1 MSRSIW
7 KGPVVPPRIT
17 KRSDRKKI
25 LIWARNIMI
34 PSHLIGLDVYVY
46 NGNEFKRLFISR
58 EKVGFKFGEFIFTR
72 KYKKKDKG
80 VKTKSNK
87 KK

>member
-7 KGPVVPPRIT
+7 KGPVVPPRLI
-17 KRSDRKKI
+17 KCSDRKKI

-34 PSHLIGLDVYVY
+34 PSQLIGSDVYVY

>member
-7 KGPVVPPRIT
+7 KGPVISPRII

-25 LIWARNIMI
+25 FIWARNMMI
-34 PSHLIGLDVYVY
+34 PSQLIGSDVYVHS
-46 NGNEFKRLFISR
+46 GKEFKRLFISR

-72 KYKKKDKG
+72 KYKKKDIG
-80 VKTKSNK
+80 VKNKSK
-87 KK
+87 KKK